1 MKLLKCISPRC
12 TFFFYIFIVSC
23 NVVII
28 RFSAFKKFRKIVLL
42 SNPIFLSNPALISV
56 IQVFCY
62 VFFLLFFCNPIFFF
76 VMMSRFMQTTILY
89 QRILSQNRLC
99 IEIIF
104 EFTLTVKKRVCS
116 SFKSTFRIKA
126 YIPDGILFLL
136 ICYLTMLLSNHVTLL
151 VLSETQMAEWLR
163 NVS

>member
-42 SNPIFLSNPALISV
+42 SNPIFLSNPARISV

-62 VFFLLFFCNPIFFF
+62 FFFIFFFCNPIFFF

-89 QRILSQNRLC
+89 QRILSQNRLS

-126 YIPDGILFLL
+126 YIPDGNPLPSDFL
-136 ICYLTMLLSNHVTLL
+136 SDNVTFK
-151 VLSETQMAEWLR
+151 SCDSAGFER
-163 NVS
+163 NANG